1 MTMTDTRR
9 PALRN
14 DLYIRSEELP
24 GTPAVDAEDPQ
35 DTENNADN
43 LVRQLLIEEKRRT
56 MPERLPD
63 IVPQEEVFTRD
74 AEEPEEQRESA
85 RESIAQIL
93 KAERAVVPEETARR
107 RGLLRL
113 PRLRMPSLPLKRL
126 SLPRSRIAGAR
137 RQTVPEAHQST
148 PETKAAPA
156 PYKSALRPARLAQYL
171 PVSLR
176 SYRPTKKHIAWA
188 VVAALVLYRP
198 LMVPLVALLLVW
210 LVLIA
215 YLTLGP
221 DRWGEIIGGAWQR
234 LHARK
239 PELAERIRQRADR
252 FAEKFDRVLDWLP
265 DSWAER
271 LALPDFSGADQ
282 SDDDRPDPFDRLA
295 AEARQT

>member
-9 PALRN
+9 PPLRN

-24 GTPAVDAEDPQ
+24 GTPAADAEDPQ
-35 DTENNADN
+35 DIESNADN
-43 LVRQLLIEEKRRT
+43 LIRQLLIEEKRRA

-63 IVPQEEVFTRD
+63 IAPQEEVLDCD
-74 AEEPEEQRESA
+74 AKESGKQREPA

-93 KAERAVVPEETARR
+93 KAERAAVPEETARHQ
-107 RGLLRL
+107 GCLRL
-113 PRLRMPSLPLKRL
+113 PKLQMPRLPLKRL
-126 SLPRSRIAGAR
+126 SLPRSRMVGAH
-137 RQTVPEAHQST
+137 RQIVPEAHQAT
-148 PETKAAPA
+148 AETKAAPA
-156 PYKSALRPARLAQYL
+156 PQKAAWRPARLVQYL
-171 PVSLR
+171 PVWLR
-176 SYRPTKKHIAWA
+176 SYRPTKKHISWG

-271 LALPDFSGADQ
+271 LALPDFSGAQ
-282 SDDDRPDPFDRLA
+282 EGEDDRPDPFDRLA